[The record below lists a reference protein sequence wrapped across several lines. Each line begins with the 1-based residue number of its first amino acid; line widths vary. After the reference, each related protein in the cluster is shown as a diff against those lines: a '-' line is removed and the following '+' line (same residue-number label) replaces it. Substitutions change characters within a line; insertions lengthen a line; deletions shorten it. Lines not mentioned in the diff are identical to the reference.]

1 MVYGNLLTL
10 PVGDGLLYVQPLY
23 AQRKTGAALYPA
35 LRYVLV
41 SFGEQVGI
49 GTTLT
54 AALDD
59 VLGIASSPTEGTGGT
74 TGGSSGG
81 SGGTSG
87 GSTVPGDVRSL
98 LQQAEAQFAAAQ
110 RALQS
115 GDLEGYAKAQGAARD
130 LVRKALVEAGK
141 ASPSGKPSPSS
152 SASPSASPSS

>member
-1 MVYGNLLTL
+1 M
-10 PVGDGLLYVQPLY
+10 GDGLLYVQPLY

-54 AALDD
+54 AALND
-59 VLGIASSPTEGTGGT
+59 VLGLASPPNEGTGGA
-74 TGGSSGG
+74 TGGTSEG

-87 GSTVPGDVRSL
+87 GTVSGDVRSL

-115 GDLEGYAKAQGAARD
+115 GDLEGYAKAQGAARE

-152 SASPSASPSS
+152 SASPSKAPGS

>member
-1 MVYGNLLTL
+1 M
-10 PVGDGLLYVQPLY
+10 GDGLLYVQPLY
-23 AQRKTGAALYPA
+23 AQRKTGAASYPA

-59 VLGIASSPTEGTGGT
+59 VLGIASSPSEGTGGT
-74 TGGSSGG
+74 TGGGTTGG
-81 SGGTSG
+81 TGGTSG
-87 GSTVPGDVRSL
+87 GTVPGDVRSL

-130 LVRKALVEAGK
+130 LVRRALVEAGK

-152 SASPSASPSS
+152 SASPSPTPNG